1 MLTVTLSV
9 MLVFL
14 SQGERF
20 WTWWKCVFLIFLHRL
35 LKLFPLM
42 LFHSFLISESAANK
56 FLTQTDSVKSVSLG
70 GTVNIGA
77 TGSSDIGADLS
88 WYLQKPG
95 QAPKLLIYSAS
106 TLYSGTPSR
115 FSGSGSGSSFTLT
128 ISGVQSEDA
137 AVYYCQSYHEVSGAD
152 VLTQWFTVVQK
163 PPSVRRRDMSCY
175 SRKRVGHRPV
185 NTETDSNL
193 TKHNRHNHT
202 LSDLI
207 WSSLKVCFTHITLF
221 LQINDQFVIF
231 KYHFT
236 SSFAYS
242 LIFHSQLC
250 KILPSLYKID
260 FLK

>member
-20 WTWWKCVFLIFLHRL
+20 WMWWKCVFFIFLHRL

-95 QAPKLLIYSAS
+95 QAPKLLIYRAS
-106 TLYSGTPSR
+106 TVQSGTPSR
-115 FSGSGSGSSFTLT
+115 FSGSRSGSSYTLT
-128 ISGVQSEDA
+128 ISGVQAEDA
-137 AVYYCQSYHEVSGAD
+137 GDYYCLGDHGGGVS
-152 VLTQWFTVVQK
+152 TQWFRAVQK
-163 PPSVRRRDMSCY
+163 PPSVWLKWNWSAAAAQRIT
-175 SRKRVGHRPV
+175 GPV
-185 NTETDSNL
+185 NTTQVFKQSGNEA
-193 TKHNRHNHT
+193 KHNWNKLT
-202 LSDLI
+202 VLNVQKSPNKAPWNQLCQI
-207 WSSLKVCFTHITLF
+207 KIFSSLLH
-221 LQINDQFVIF
+221 
-231 KYHFT
+231 YH
-236 SSFAYS
+236 
-242 LIFHSQLC
+242 
-250 KILPSLYKID
+250 
-260 FLK
+260 

>member
-20 WTWWKCVFLIFLHRL
+20 WTWWKCVFFIFLHRL

-42 LFHSFLISESAANK
+42 LFHSFLISESAANS

-106 TLYSGTPSR
+106 TLNSGTPSR
-115 FSGSGSGSSFTLT
+115 FSGSRSGSSYTLT
-128 ISGVQSEDA
+128 ISGVQAED
-137 AVYYCQSYHEVSGAD
+137 VGDYYCLGI
-152 VLTQWFTVVQK
+152 
-163 PPSVRRRDMSCY
+163 MI
-175 SRKRVGHRPV
+175 
-185 NTETDSNL
+185 TECS
-193 TKHNRHNHT
+193 H
-202 LSDLI
+202 SDLEPYKNLPQFD
-207 WSSLKVCFTHITLF
+207 WSETGL
-221 LQINDQFVIF
+221 LQL
-231 KYHFT
+231 HRE
-236 SSFAYS
+236 
-242 LIFHSQLC
+242 
-250 KILPSLYKID
+250 
-260 FLK
+260 